1 MKRKWLLLGV
11 FLVINTS
18 SAQTLRVATFNVSME
33 AGNYL
38 TNETTPTGNELF
50 ALLAKGENQQI
61 RNIAAIIQ
69 NVRPDIILLNEFDY
83 TANDE
88 QGVKAF
94 INHYLKVAQKN
105 AKAINYPYYYTAP
118 VNTGLDSGFDLN
130 NDGVASG
137 TGDDAFGF
145 GLYPGQYGMAILS
158 RFPIDKNAIR
168 TFQHFL
174 WKDMPNNLMTTIKDA
189 HGQDWFSEQAQQ
201 ALRLSSKSHWDV
213 PVLVNGETLHIL
225 ASHPTPPVF
234 DGPENRNGKRN
245 HDEVRFWNDYLNSSV
260 SSYIYDDKGNYGGLK
275 LPSRFVILGDLN
287 SSAINGDSMKEAI
300 TALVYSPLV
309 IQVTPLSAGGRL
321 HKPNE
326 QSASSFTAE
335 WGMRADYVLPSKYA
349 TKLIDCGVFW
359 PTADSTLASLVTD
372 RQASSDH
379 RLVWVDIGFENR
391 K

>member
-88 QGVKAF
+88 QGVEAF

>member
-38 TNETTPTGNELF
+38 TNEATPTGNELF

-174 WKDMPNNLMTTIKDA
+174 WKDMPNNLMPTIKDA

>member
-38 TNETTPTGNELF
+38 TNEATPTGNELF